1 MNVMNRMKSIL
12 TVFFMQMFYI
22 TCIWYPSNHLEHN
35 SYPYSFN
42 SHYSIQESNRK
53 YNEEPMV
60 EQVKTMKYHGNL
72 YRKVLGLKLPFHQAE
87 QYCNQVFSSESHLTS
102 IQSDDEWAMLSKC
115 FGDTSLTKIW
125 LGGTA
130 DLMNHQYVVLRWLDR
145 SNFNY
150 RRFPDTYGE
159 HWQKILNKHQ
169 GCIIGNLKNNGQ
181 GEWDIQAMR
190 CDEPKEFICKETNF
204 DQQNKPWDTEKSRR
218 GYVPQETPFNN
229 RYNQPP
235 FGILSLNGDMYQPKI
250 PASPKKSIIAHVS
263 NVQTVIPTTDN
274 TEQQVNRIAL
284 IQKKINN
291 NTTITRVNSSEPKYY
306 VIPTKIPN
314 NMTEPQASTRSTL
327 ENKKVKFVII
337 KSNEPKTSPEENN
350 NDKKSDQSKETSS
363 EKQPGPV
370 TIYLQ
375 GVSVP
380 EN

>member
-1 MNVMNRMKSIL
+1 MNRIKSIL
-12 TVFFMQMFYI
+12 IIFFIQLFSI

-35 SYPYSFN
+35 SHSYSLN
-42 SHYSIQESNRK
+42 SYYTIPESNRK
-53 YNEEPMV
+53 YNDEPIV
-60 EQVKTMKYHGNL
+60 EQVKTMKYHGNI
-72 YRKVLGLKLPFHQAE
+72 YRKVIGLKLPFHQAE

-145 SNFNY
+145 TAFNY
-150 RRFPDTYGE
+150 RRFPDTDGG

-169 GCIIGNLKNNGQ
+169 GCIIGNLKSNGQ

-190 CDEPKEFICKETNF
+190 CDEPKEFICKETNLGH
-204 DQQNKPWDTEKSRR
+204 QNKPWDTEKSRR

-250 PASPKKSIIAHVS
+250 PESPKKSIIAHVS

-291 NTTITRVNSSEPKYY
+291 TTIKKVNSSEPKYY

-314 NMTEPQASTRSTL
+314 NMTESQVSTMSTL

-337 KSNEPKTSPEENN
+337 KSNGPKTSPEENNNNNN
-350 NDKKSDQSKETSS
+350 NDKKSDQSKETTS
-363 EKQPGPV
+363 EKQSGPV

>member
-1 MNVMNRMKSIL
+1 MLVGALCPIGSNRKQ
-12 TVFFMQMFYI
+12 T
-22 TCIWYPSNHLEHN
+22 H
-35 SYPYSFN
+35 YPYSIHT
-42 SHYSIQESNRK
+42 HYTIQETNRK
-53 YNEEPMV
+53 YNEEPIM
-60 EQVKTMKYHGNL
+60 EQVKIIKYHGNI
-72 YRKVLGLKLPFHQAE
+72 YRKVIGLKLSFYEAENYCHQI
-87 QYCNQVFSSESHLTS
+87 FSPESHLTS

-145 SNFNY
+145 TAFNY
-150 RRFPDTYGE
+150 RRFPDTDGG

-169 GCIIGNLKNNGQ
+169 GCIVGNLKNNGQ

-190 CDEPKEFICKETNF
+190 CDEPKEFICKETNL
-204 DQQNKPWDTEKSRR
+204 DHQNKPWDTENSRR
-218 GYVPQETPFNN
+218 GYIPQETSFN

-235 FGILSLNGDMYQPKI
+235 FGILSLHGNMYKPKI
-250 PASPKKSIIAHVS
+250 PTGPKKSIIAHVS
-263 NVQTVIPTTDN
+263 NVQTAIPTTDS
-274 TEQQVNRIAL
+274 TEQQVNPVPL
-284 IQKKINN
+284 VQQKIN

-306 VIPTKIPN
+306 VMSTKIPK
-314 NMTEPQASTRSTL
+314 NMTEPQASTVSTL

-337 KSNEPKTSPEENN
+337 KSNGPKTSPEENN
-350 NDKKSDQSKETSS
+350 NDKNQDQSKEQSS
-363 EKQPGPV
+363 EKQSGPV